1 MSFQTPI
8 TIAEALGKIRD
19 REYVLPA
26 IQREFVW
33 SRDKITRLFD
43 SLMRGYPIGSFLM
56 WQVEAANASKFV
68 FYDVMRDYHERDH
81 AHCAP
86 TGPLGERRVTA
97 VLDGQQRLT
106 ALNIGLR
113 GAHTQ
118 KLPRLWANNPAAYPS
133 TELFVDLL
141 HQGADDDLGVE
152 YDFRFIPAADLDH
165 VKPGAA
171 WFRVRDIMG
180 LTNMAGLLA
189 ELQRRGLGND
199 ATAGAVLARLSEI
212 VHVQPSISFF
222 LEQAQEL
229 DKVLN
234 IFIRVNSGGM
244 VLSYSDLLLSVAT
257 AQWTDRDARDTIHG
271 LVDDLNA
278 IGNGFAF
285 SKDLVLKTGLVLLDK
300 GDIRFHVDNFDR
312 TTMAELDK
320 RWDEIDRV
328 LRSAAKLLADFG
340 FSTPTLTAN
349 SVLIP
354 IAYYLHRR
362 GVPDNYLTAPAH
374 AADRDAIKRWVQR
387 ALIKAGVWG
396 SGLDRLLTGLRGVI
410 DKDGTGGWPTESL
423 EREMSRQGKPL
434 QFQMTEIDDLLDGK
448 YGSKR
453 MFPLLA
459 LLYPGVDPREQF
471 HEDHIFPRSILRSK
485 TKLRAAKVPEAQL
498 EQFIDLCD
506 RVPNLQLLRGADNIG
521 KSDKLPLEWLDGHFP
536 TAEQRESWLREYDAM
551 DIPADV
557 IEFPNFFAA
566 RRGRMRT
573 RLAQLLGAQENAAV
587 PEPVDGAPTVDEPDP
602 GNEGL

>member
-1 MSFQTPI
+1 MPFQTPI
-8 TIAEALGKIRD
+8 TIADALGKIRD

-33 SRDKITRLFD
+33 SRDKITKLFD

-56 WQVEAANASKFV
+56 WQVEPANASKFV
-68 FYDVMRDYHERDH
+68 FYDVMRDFHERDH
-81 AHCAP
+81 AHCTP

-118 KLPRLWANNPAAYPS
+118 KLPRLWANNPAAYPV

-152 YDFRFIPAADLDH
+152 YDFRFLTTADRDQ

-180 LTNMAGLLA
+180 LTSMHDLLT

-199 ATAGAVLARLSEI
+199 TTAGDVLARLSEV
-212 VHVQPSISFF
+212 VHVQLSISFF
-222 LEQAQEL
+222 LERAQEL

-278 IGNGFAF
+278 IGNGFGF
-285 SKDLVLKTGLVLLDK
+285 SKDLVLKTGLVLLEK

-312 TTMAELDK
+312 ATMAELDK
-320 RWDEIDRV
+320 QWDEIDRV
-328 LRSAAKLLADFG
+328 VRSAAKLLADFG

-374 AADRDAIKRWVQR
+374 ATDREAIKRWVQR

-410 DKDGTGGWPTESL
+410 SRDGADGWPTEGL

-434 QFQMTEIDDLLDGK
+434 QFHMTEVDDLLDAK

-485 TKLRAAKVPEAQL
+485 PKLRAATVPEDQL

-506 RVPNLQLLRGADNIG
+506 RVPNLQLLRSADNIG
-521 KSDKLPLEWLDGHFP
+521 KSDRLPLEWLDGHFP
-536 TAEQRESWLREYDAM
+536 TIDQRESWLREYDA
-551 DIPADV
+551 IGLPADV
-557 IEFPNFFAA
+557 LDFPTFFRQ

-573 RLAQLLGAQENAAV
+573 RLAQLLGVQENAPV
-587 PEPVDGAPTVDEPDP
+587 PVQVESIASADEPDP